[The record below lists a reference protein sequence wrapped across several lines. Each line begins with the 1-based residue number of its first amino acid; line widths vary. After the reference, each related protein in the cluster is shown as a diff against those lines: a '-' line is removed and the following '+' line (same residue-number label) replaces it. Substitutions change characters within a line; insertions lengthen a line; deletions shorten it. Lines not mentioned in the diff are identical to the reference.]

1 MALLMLVRIIHD
13 EDVVLNFEIILLA
26 WRNDWLMP
34 VTIVSNLYWLLAIRT
49 NACISHLGE
58 KLLSFGVRKHLV

>member
-34 VTIVSNLYWLLAIRT
+34 VTIVSNRYWLLAIRT